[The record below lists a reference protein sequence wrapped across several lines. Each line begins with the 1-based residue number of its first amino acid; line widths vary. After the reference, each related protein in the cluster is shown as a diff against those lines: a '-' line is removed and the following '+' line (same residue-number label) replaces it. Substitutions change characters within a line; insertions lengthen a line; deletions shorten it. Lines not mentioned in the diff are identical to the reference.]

1 MKATD
6 YLLMNETGAE
16 LIIEGGIFTA
26 TSATDANGVA
36 VYNQENALSI
46 PESLMLP
53 DLH

>member
-26 TSATDANGVA
+26 LRHFYTAGKSSCKQGG
-36 VYNQENALSI
+36 ENVG
-46 PESLMLP
+46 
-53 DLH
+53 